1 MKDYLK
7 RYIHDV
13 TRRLKEETREEVS
26 KELENHINDMLGE
39 KYTDDDLEKV
49 LKELGHPKV
58 LAMQYKE
65 KPSYVISPLF
75 YDDYVMVLKIVMIIF
90 AIVAMITGTIE
101 VIFDQQASGFVE
113 IFSNIMSK
121 IFGNII
127 NSLLMAFAWVTV
139 IFWAI
144 SYHSNKKND
153 DIKWTLKDLPE
164 LPKPSS
170 NKISRSSTIVELSF
184 QIIFTL
190 VFIIVLMR
198 YIDLVAIYVNGN
210 LITPVFNQT
219 ITNQFIPFY
228 IISLGVFIVAG
239 LIKIYYGS
247 WNLQVAALHSAA
259 EILSLVIGLLLI
271 NHSQL
276 ILYDAYIAMANI
288 LDITVDRLQ
297 SVVGN
302 VILWITILSIIGVSI
317 GIISTFYKAFKGQ
330 IKKTIH
336 CL

>member
-13 TRRLKEETREEVS
+13 TRRLKEESREEVS
-26 KELENHINDMLGE
+26 KELENNIKDMLGE
-39 KYTDDDLEKV
+39 KYTDDDLERV

-75 YDDYVMVLKIVMIIF
+75 YDDYIMVLKIVMIIF
-90 AIVAMITGTIE
+90 AIVAMITGAIE
-101 VIFDQQASGFVE
+101 VVFDQTASGFVE
-113 IFSNIMSK
+113 VFSSIMSK

-127 NSLLMAFAWVTV
+127 SSLLSAFAWVTV

-144 SYHSNKKND
+144 SYHSTKKSD
-153 DIKWTLKDLPE
+153 EIKWELKDLPE
-164 LPKPSS
+164 MPKK
-170 NKISRSSTIVELSF
+170 NDIKISRSGTIVELGF
-184 QIIFTL
+184 QVVFTL

-198 YIDLVAIYVNGN
+198 YMDLVAIYMNGE
-210 LITPVFNQT
+210 LITPIFNQQ

-228 IISLGVFIVAG
+228 IISLGLFIVAG
-239 LIKIYYGS
+239 LIKLYYGY
-247 WNLQVAALHSAA
+247 WNIQVAALHSAA

-271 NHSQL
+271 NNSQL
-276 ILYDAYIAMANI
+276 ILFDAYIALADVLN
-288 LDITVDRLQ
+288 ITVDRLQ
-297 SVVGN
+297 YLVKIN
-302 VILWITILSIIGVSI
+302 VRWITILAIIGVSI

-336 CL
+336 RL